1 MNINQEVEDNYDY
14 VFMDVDDEA
23 KDCEEAINDFLR
35 EKDIRLYELVSNG
48 EKLKE
53 LIKSLKDDY
62 KVSLR
67 KISENLNIGRETI
80 RKIYLEKCCQKERPH
95 DKLG

>member
-1 MNINQEVEDNYDY
+1 MI
-14 VFMDVDDEA
+14 F
-23 KDCEEAINDFLR
+23 R

-95 DKLG
+95 DKLRQ